1 MSPKTQLAYNLL
13 WFAHPLLQ
21 SAVAMLLF
29 RRKLHRTLPVF
40 FGYLVTQIAIFVI
53 SYPIYRAHDFKL
65 FFYTYWTGAALSVFL
80 GFKVIHELFL
90 DVCRPYHTLKDLGT
104 MLFRWAGLVMLLV
117 AIVVA
122 VSNPTSPQA
131 PLIQAI
137 LTTQRCVRV
146 IQCGLVLFLLVFS
159 KYLGVSWRQQS
170 FGIALGFGAYAGVEL
185 GIVALRVSGLIDQTT
200 VDFVNMSAYNC
211 ALAVWLVYVVCKN
224 PSREISCNLL
234 RPQRWEQ
241 SLTDL
246 QNHYPA
252 EPDSLIPM
260 FEGMVDR
267 ALSRTNGLAQN
278 GEAESTAEKSASTFS
293 GSYSLGSA
301 LGPVK
306 SKM

>member
-1 MSPKTQLAYNLL
+1 MSPQTQLAYNLL
-13 WFAHPLLQ
+13 WFAHPILQ
-21 SAVAMLLF
+21 AAVVALMF
-29 RRKLHRTLPVF
+29 RRKLQRTFPVF
-40 FGYLVTQIAIFVI
+40 FGYLVSQIVIFVI
-53 SYPIYRAHDFKL
+53 TYPIYRAHEFKI
-65 FFYTYWTGAALSVFL
+65 FFYAYWSGAALSVFL
-80 GFKVIHELFL
+80 GFKVIHEIFL

-185 GIVALRVSGLIDQTT
+185 GIVALHLGQLINQQT
-200 VDFVNMSAYNC
+200 VDIVNMGAYNC
-211 ALAVWLVYVVCKN
+211 ALAVWFVYIASKN
-224 PSREISCNLL
+224 PAREISANLL

-246 QNHYPA
+246 QHQHPA

-267 ALSRTNGLAQN
+267 ALSRTNGASHSA
-278 GEAESTAEKSASTFS
+278 AEPAEEKVSSTLSRAYNFKSAPP
-293 GSYSLGSA
+293 LH
-301 LGPVK
+301 
-306 SKM
+306 SKT

>member
-1 MSPKTQLAYNLL
+1 MSPQTQLAYNLL
-13 WFAHPLLQ
+13 WFAHPILQ
-21 SAVAMLLF
+21 TAVATLMF
-29 RRKLHRTLPVF
+29 RRKLHRTFPVF
-40 FGYLVTQIAIFVI
+40 FGYLVTQIAIFLI
-53 SYPIYRAHDFKL
+53 TYPIYRANDFKL

-137 LTTQRCVRV
+137 LTTQRCVRI

-170 FGIALGFGAYAGVEL
+170 FGIAFGFGAYATVEL
-185 GIVALRVSGLIDQTT
+185 GIVAMRLSQLITQTT
-200 VDFVNMSAYNC
+200 VDFVNMTAYNC
-211 ALAVWLVYVVCKN
+211 ALGVWLVYVASKIS
-224 PSREISCNLL
+224 SREISGNLL

-246 QNHYPA
+246 QHSYPA

-267 ALSRTNGLAQN
+267 ALSRTNGFAHN
-278 GEAESTAEKSASTFS
+278 GDSETTPEKPASTFS
-293 GSYSLGSA
+293 RS
-301 LGPVK
+301 
-306 SKM
+306 